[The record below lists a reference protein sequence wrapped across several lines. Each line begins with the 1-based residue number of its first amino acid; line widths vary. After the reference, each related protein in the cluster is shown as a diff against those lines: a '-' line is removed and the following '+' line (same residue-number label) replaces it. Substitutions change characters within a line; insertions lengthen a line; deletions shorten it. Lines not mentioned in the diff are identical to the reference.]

1 MTKPRY
7 DYQLDEEELAIQKE
21 MDEYL
26 LAHPEILQWA
36 HKTKPEVIMHT
47 ELARQTMQHYKK
59 TKSITIR
66 ISEYD
71 LIKLKSKAITLGIPY
86 QTLIGSQIRQFV
98 NS

>member
-1 MTKPRY
+1 
-7 DYQLDEEELAIQKE
+7 

-26 LAHPEILQWA
+26 LAQPEILQWA
-36 HKTKPEVIMHT
+36 HKNKPEVLYMT
-47 ELARQTMQHYKK
+47 KLAQDQYESAKK
-59 TKSITIR
+59 TKQLTIR
-66 ISEYD
+66 LNERD

>member
-1 MTKPRY
+1 
-7 DYQLDEEELAIQKE
+7 

-36 HKTKPEVIMHT
+36 HKNKPEVLHMT
-47 ELARQTMQHYKK
+47 KLAQEQYESTKK
-59 TKSITIR
+59 TKQITIR
-66 ISEYD
+66 LNERD
-71 LIKLKSKAITLGIPY
+71 LIKLKSRAITLGIPY